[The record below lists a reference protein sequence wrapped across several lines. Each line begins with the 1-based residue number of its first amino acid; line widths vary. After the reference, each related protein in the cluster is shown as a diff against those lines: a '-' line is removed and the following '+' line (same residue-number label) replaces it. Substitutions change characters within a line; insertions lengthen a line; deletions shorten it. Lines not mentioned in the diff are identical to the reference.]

1 LLTIAPEFVFT
12 KKKTVMHLKPSVFCT
27 LFLSSALLVCSYSS
41 HAASPVCKEV
51 ASGDME
57 STTTCVYKGM
67 SQAQAYSAWR
77 AEVDGGEYVR
87 EQFPAEKITDTM
99 PENNEE
105 GLVQVEYE
113 TKKQVWHMELGY
125 QGGVTSVSVSSKGG
139 DATVVTVLSAD

>member
-1 LLTIAPEFVFT
+1 
-12 KKKTVMHLKPSVFCT
+12 MHLKPSVFCT
-27 LFLSSALLVCSYSS
+27 LLLSSALLVCSYSS

-57 STTTCVYKGM
+57 STTTCTYKGV

-125 QGGVTSVSVSSKGG
+125 QGGVTSVSVSSKGS

>member
-1 LLTIAPEFVFT
+1 
-12 KKKTVMHLKPSVFCT
+12 MHLKPSVFCT
-27 LFLSSALLVCSYSS
+27 LLLSSALLVCSYSS

-57 STTTCVYKGM
+57 STTTCTYKGV

-125 QGGVTSVSVSSKGG
+125 QGGVTSVSVSSKGSA
-139 DATVVTVLSAD
+139 ATVVTVLSAD